1 MSDPMRKPVAIS
13 ADDVRPGGDGA
24 GTVLIADN
32 DTAVNSL
39 LTAILTDKGLHCVSV
54 FDGEEALARLHE
66 GGIDVLVTDLDMP
79 KLDGRQLLGRLAEID
94 PQPATLVISGY
105 LDTVAEDQLRQYAAV
120 RQVLRKPFDVMQ
132 FAVLVEQ
139 EAKACRSSGSGS

>member
-139 EAKACRSSGSGS
+139 EAKAFRSSGSGS

>member
-1 MSDPMRKPVAIS
+1 MSDPTRKS
-13 ADDVRPGGDGA
+13 ATTSSEDLSPSGDGA

-39 LTAILTDKGLHCVSV
+39 LTAILTDRGLLCVSV
-54 FDGEEALARLHE
+54 FDGEAALARLHE

-79 KLDGRQLLGRLAEID
+79 KLDGRQLLGRLSEID

-105 LDTVAEDQLRQYAAV
+105 LDALAEDQLRQHAAV

-132 FAVLVEQ
+132 FAGLVEQ
-139 EAKACRSSGSGS
+139 EAKAHRASGSGT

>member
-1 MSDPMRKPVAIS
+1 MSDSMRKPVATS
-13 ADDVRPGGDGA
+13 PDDVRPGGDGA

-105 LDTVAEDQLRQYAAV
+105 LDAVAEDQLRQYAAV

-139 EAKACRSSGSGS
+139 EAKAHRSSGSGS

>member
-1 MSDPMRKPVAIS
+1 MSDPTRKS
-13 ADDVRPGGDGA
+13 ATTSSEDLSPSGDGT

-79 KLDGRQLLGRLAEID
+79 KLDGRQLLGRLSEID

-105 LDTVAEDQLRQYAAV
+105 LDSLAEDQLRQHAAV

-132 FAVLVEQ
+132 FAGLVEQ
-139 EAKACRSSGSGS
+139 EAKAHRASGSGT

>member
-1 MSDPMRKPVAIS
+1 MSDSMRKPVATS
-13 ADDVRPGGDGA
+13 HDDVRPGGDGA

-105 LDTVAEDQLRQYAAV
+105 LDAVAEDQLRQYAAV

-139 EAKACRSSGSGS
+139 EAKAHRSSGSGS